1 MLTQWK
7 KSESFQCQLT
17 LVIFWIKLG
26 AASKASK
33 PISSILSSPS
43 FWYLVQ
49 VTLKTSKLDWQLP
62 WSLPFWLCQPSL
74 ARLNHNWPAG
84 GTNNAAS
91 AELWLSFRITIDN
104 GTARLRHIR
113 IVCPR
118 VLMSFQDYVIWFN
131 IQYILWNWWHKCC
144 EWLYHHWYST
154 FCNGYVMEYD
164 LHMTWLFITCI
175 WFWGKAVV
183 QHAGT

>member
-1 MLTQWK
+1 MHIVDLLEVDSWHFLVEWRGKTASSKNEFKMLTQRR

-17 LVIFWIKLG
+17 LVIFWKKLG

-62 WSLPFWLCQPSL
+62 WALPFWLCQPSL

-91 AELWLSFRITIDN
+91 ADLWLSFRITIDN

-118 VLMSFQDYVIWFN
+118 VLMSFQDFTSFY
-131 IQYILWNWWHKCC
+131 
-144 EWLYHHWYST
+144 ET
-154 FCNGYVMEYD
+154 
-164 LHMTWLFITCI
+164 T
-175 WFWGKAVV
+175 
-183 QHAGT
+183 

>member
-1 MLTQWK
+1 MPTLSCWWNKPLILCILWAYWQLTLGIFIVEWRAETAFSKIEFKMLTQRR

-17 LVIFWIKLG
+17 LVIFWKKLG

-43 FWYLVQ
+43 VWYLVQ

-62 WSLPFWLCQPSL
+62 WALPFWLCQPSL
-74 ARLNHNWPAG
+74 ATLNHNWPAG

-91 AELWLSFRITIDN
+91 ADLWLSFRITIDN

-118 VLMSFQDYVIWFN
+118 VLMSFQDFTSFY
-131 IQYILWNWWHKCC
+131 
-144 EWLYHHWYST
+144 ET
-154 FCNGYVMEYD
+154 
-164 LHMTWLFITCI
+164 T
-175 WFWGKAVV
+175 
-183 QHAGT
+183 